1 MLIAFEGLDGS
12 GKTTQARLLF
22 EKLSQSYSCILTK
35 EPTDGPIGLFARD
48 NMKSSTNKDTME
60 NTLLMEAFFIADRID
75 HVNSVIKP
83 GLESGKVVITD
94 RYVLSTIAYGGVVG
108 IDTVWLAELNKSFP
122 TPDITFLMD
131 IDTQAAMERLKMPD
145 DIVGFVELRSTWA
158 RHGLSMPP
166 TIIDA
171 GFEGN
176 VTLEVVNNAPY
187 GIKLRPMQGFAHII
201 FVKTSNR
208 VRKPYAGK
216 YLNQSGIRIPK
227 KV

>member
-108 IDTVWLAELNKSFP
+108 IDTNWLAELNKSFP
-122 TPDITFLMD
+122 IPDITFLMD
-131 IDTQAAMERLKMPD
+131 IDTQAAMERLKTRATKPQ
-145 DIVGFVELRSTWA
+145 VFENKEFLRVA
-158 RHGLSMPP
+158 RYIYKNEAQKFKNSHV
-166 TIIDA
+166 IDA
-171 GFEGN
+171 D
-176 VTLEVVNNAPY
+176 
-187 GIKLRPMQGFAHII
+187 RPQDAIAAEIFNIVMEQMQKAQKGH
-201 FVKTSNR
+201 
-208 VRKPYAGK
+208 
-216 YLNQSGIRIPK
+216 
-227 KV
+227 